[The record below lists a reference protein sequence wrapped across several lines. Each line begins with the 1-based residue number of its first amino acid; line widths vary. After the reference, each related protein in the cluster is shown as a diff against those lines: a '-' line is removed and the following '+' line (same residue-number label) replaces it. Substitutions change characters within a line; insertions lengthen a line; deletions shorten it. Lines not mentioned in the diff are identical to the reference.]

1 MSNPQQLRLSPS
13 GPVIGTPPVLV
24 GGNSSVAGRVWVKQ
38 GVGAVQTVPGTAAGD
53 ILGLESVL
61 VNLLPSTTGY
71 KYDVELDTQTF
82 GDTSTN
88 GGYDLIVLGS
98 HDGGA
103 TFPDTLAEI
112 PDEMWKSGCG
122 RLQVT
127 NVTNPNAVAIDHVK
141 CQIKSIKAA
150 TGGFQYG
157 PTASAL
163 RITEQSPAIIV

>member
-13 GPVIGTPPVLV
+13 GPVIGSPPVLV
-24 GGNSSVAGRVWVKQ
+24 GGGSSVSGRVWVAQ
-38 GVGAVQTVPGTAAGD
+38 GVGVATTIPGTAAGD
-53 ILGLESVL
+53 MLGLEAVV

-82 GDTSTN
+82 GDTGTN
-88 GGYDLIVLGS
+88 GGYDMLVLAS

-103 TFPDTLAEI
+103 TYPDTLAQI
-112 PDEMWKSGCG
+112 PDEMWKSGCA

-141 CQIKSIKAA
+141 CQLKSIKAA
-150 TGGFQYG
+150 TPGFDYS

-163 RITEQSPAIIV
+163 RITENSPAVIL